1 MEHLKVDAEN
11 RMKIR
16 IIFTVIT
23 TDDLL
28 AKSSRLNFGALSHY
42 SESETKLDSD

>member
-16 IIFTVIT
+16 ILFTVIS

-28 AKSSRLNFGALSHY
+28 VKSSRLNFGALSHY
-42 SESETKLDSD
+42 SESGTKLDTD